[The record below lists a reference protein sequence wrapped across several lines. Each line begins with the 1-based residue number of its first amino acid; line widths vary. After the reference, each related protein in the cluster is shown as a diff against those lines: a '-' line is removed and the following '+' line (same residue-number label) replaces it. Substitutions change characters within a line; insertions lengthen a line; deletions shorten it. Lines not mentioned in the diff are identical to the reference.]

1 MRNFSVFI
9 LLAFIFLVPQMAQG
23 GITISG
29 TVCDDSGETLVGASV
44 CLVKDKSRS
53 VLTDSEGKFVMS
65 DLSSGDLLRV
75 SYVGCDDTEQRV
87 DSLKT
92 NYEIVLH
99 TGQSQLDEVVV
110 VGYST
115 QKKVDLTGA
124 VASVN
129 VKALG
134 DRPITNATSALA
146 GLAAG
151 LSVSNTGGNTPGYE
165 SQSILVRGQGTLNNA
180 APLVVV
186 DGMTGIAISD
196 VNPQDIDNISVLKDA
211 ASAAI
216 YGSRAANG
224 VILITTRQGSERM
237 PRVTYSGNVSFEKVA
252 KRLNLVPIS
261 WRYRMPV

>member
-29 TVCDDSGETLVGASV
+29 TVSDDSGETLVGASV

-99 TGQSQLDEVVV
+99 TGQSQLDEVVEI
-110 VGYST
+110 G
-115 QKKVDLTGA
+115 
-124 VASVN
+124 
-129 VKALG
+129 
-134 DRPITNATSALA
+134 
-146 GLAAG
+146 
-151 LSVSNTGGNTPGYE
+151 
-165 SQSILVRGQGTLNNA
+165 
-180 APLVVV
+180 
-186 DGMTGIAISD
+186 
-196 VNPQDIDNISVLKDA
+196 
-211 ASAAI
+211 
-216 YGSRAANG
+216 RAH
-224 VILITTRQGSERM
+224 V
-237 PRVTYSGNVSFEKVA
+237 
-252 KRLNLVPIS
+252 
-261 WRYRMPV
+261 